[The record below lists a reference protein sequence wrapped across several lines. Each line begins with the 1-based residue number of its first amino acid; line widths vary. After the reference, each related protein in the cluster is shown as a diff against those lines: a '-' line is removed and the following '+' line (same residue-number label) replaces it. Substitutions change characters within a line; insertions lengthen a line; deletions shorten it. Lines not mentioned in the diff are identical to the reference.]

1 MKTKI
6 IRTLVSSAILLCA
19 SSAWATDILY
29 RHFDAL
35 DVDYV
40 GGVMTLDIKTYAA
53 MSPGVP
59 LNSDDYTPVGNAIVV
74 PIANTY
80 AVPNT
85 ANWDC
90 LGRNTT
96 IYRLMQTDTGATK
109 PWAGLN
115 TQDVPGSLVFTA
127 NKVQL
132 QLVSVVSAPVGA
144 NMAYYT
150 TDGSGVPTS
159 RLNTRSG
166 ACSKLSYEE
175 AVGVPG
181 ISVGAHVHGFWG
193 FTHPGTYVLRFKASG
208 TLSAGGAAVNS
219 GNVDYTFK
227 VQ

>member
-1 MKTKI
+1 MNKNL
-6 IRTLVSSAILLCA
+6 IRTLVSSVILLGA
-19 SSAWATDILY
+19 SSALATNILY
-29 RHFDAL
+29 RHLDAL

-40 GGVMTLDIKTYAA
+40 GGVMTLDIRTYTG

-59 LNSDDYTPVGNAIVV
+59 INNDDYTPVGNPIIV
-74 PIANTY
+74 PITNTY

-96 IYRLMQTDTGATK
+96 IYRLLQTDTSATK
-109 PWAGLN
+109 PWVGLN
-115 TQDVPGSLVFTA
+115 TQDVASGVFVG
-127 NKVQL
+127 NKIQL

-144 NMAYYT
+144 HMAYYT
-150 TDGSGVPTS
+150 TDGAGVPTS
-159 RLNTRSG
+159 RLNTRTTGS
-166 ACSKLSYEE
+166 CNKMFYEE

-208 TLSAGGAAVNS
+208 TVSAGGAVVNS

>member
-1 MKTKI
+1 MKTRL
-6 IRTLVSSAILLCA
+6 IRTLVSSAILLGA

-29 RHFDAL
+29 RHLDAL

-59 LNSDDYTPVGNAIVV
+59 ANSDDYTPVGNAIVV

-85 ANWDC
+85 ASWDC

-109 PWAGLN
+109 PWVGLN
-115 TQDVPGSLVFTA
+115 TQDVGGGLFTG

-144 NMAYYT
+144 HMAYYT
-150 TDGSGVPTS
+150 TNVGGVPTS
-159 RLNTRSG
+159 RLNTRTA
-166 ACSKLSYEE
+166 ACSKLFYEE

-181 ISVGAHVHGFWG
+181 ISVGTHVHGFWG

-208 TLSAGGAAVNS
+208 TLSAGGAAVSS